1 MTLPIWP
8 PALSIP
14 TRESYGYTQPEL
26 SLRTPFPQGARLRP
40 LYTDGSDQ
48 FDGISVILDGTQCRR
63 LRGFIRYELAYG
75 TKWFRMPL
83 RVDDAMVDLEVR
95 LTAPLTYTLI
105 SFGEWRVTLSVETR
119 VGTTMTAEE
128 YADLIDGVTFDNYVQ
143 TLLTPS
149 DTAVLLPIE
158 GDAAPTVPIPYLGLY
173 LPEGGVIALEGA
185 DGLVTPPLDFPPGTW
200 FTGMVPRRLLATGTD
215 AGVIVYGL
223 SHASVTALPANSGD
237 RVLPVLPSDSAD
249 LLMPAVGGLYT
260 DSGGRFAYAADT
272 GDAAVTLAPRTWW
285 RSATPTRVNSTG
297 TDAAFAAVAFVRP
310 LSIPLSPLLI
320 DEDGEPLLFAD
331 YGSPLEFGS

>member
-48 FDGISVILDGTQCRR
+48 FDGISVILDGAQCRR

-128 YADLIDGVTFDNYVQ
+128 YADLIDGIGFDDYVQ

-158 GDAAPTVPIPYLGLY
+158 GDAAPAVPVPYLGLY
-173 LPEGGVIALEGA
+173 IPDGGVIALEGA
-185 DGLVTPPLDFPPGTW
+185 DGLAVVLDLPPQTW
-200 FTGMVPRRLLATGTD
+200 FTGLVPRRLLATGTD
-215 AGVIVYGL
+215 AGVVVYGL
-223 SHASVTALPANSGD
+223 SHVSVTALPAISGD
-237 RVLPVLPSDSAD
+237 RVLPIVPSDTTA
-249 LLMPAVGGLYT
+249 LLMPAVGGLY
-260 DSGGRFAYAADT
+260 SVNGGRFSYAADT
-272 GDAAVTLAPRTWW
+272 GDATATIAPRTWW
-285 RSATPTRVNSTG
+285 RSTVVTRINESNLDPG
-297 TDAAFAAVAFVRP
+297 FEAVAFVRP
-310 LSIPLSPLLI
+310 LSVPLSPLVFG
-320 DEDGEPLLFAD
+320 DGGTPLLFDD
-331 YGSPLEFGS
+331 YGTPLEFGP